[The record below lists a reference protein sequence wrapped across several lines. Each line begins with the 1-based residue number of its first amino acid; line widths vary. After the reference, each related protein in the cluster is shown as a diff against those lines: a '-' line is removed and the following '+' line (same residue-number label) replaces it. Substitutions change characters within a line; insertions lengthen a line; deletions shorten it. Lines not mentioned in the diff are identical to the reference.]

1 VVQNYV
7 IGIILVVL
15 LHSTLV
21 LSKLSKKLKQ
31 LIAVKLVSS
40 VHGQDGLVAVLLA
53 VVVKHL
59 EPDIINVLVTR
70 KRKPRFATT
79 HAVQNGM
86 TGVNGHHAV
95 KHVVK
100 VNKNDPELM
109 YVPIFLTTSN
119 PELAVSNFLMY
130 HIMNGLLG
138 ANALQPVLVVSW

>member
-1 VVQNYV
+1 VVPNYV

-31 LIAVKLVSS
+31 LIAVKLVNS

-59 EPDIINVLVTR
+59 EPGIINVLVTR

-79 HAVQNGM
+79 HAVQNGT

-100 VNKNDPELM
+100 ANKNDPELM
-109 YVPIFLTTSN
+109 SVPISLTTSN

-138 ANALQPVLVVSW
+138 VNALQPVLVVSW